1 MPRQWSAMTHQIYKR
16 KKKLC
21 SHNRIEIRIHRP
33 PQNKESDQ
41 QLLWKSLSFL
51 GKAFQ
56 EETASSTA
64 TTTKEVDNSR
74 WIK

>member
-1 MPRQWSAMTHQIYKR
+1 MVGL
-16 KKKLC
+16 KLEYTG
-21 SHNRIEIRIHRP
+21 HP

-41 QLLWKSLSFL
+41 QLLWKSLSLL

-56 EETASSTA
+56 EETASSTV
-64 TTTKEVDNSR
+64 TTAKEVDNSR

>member
-1 MPRQWSAMTHQIYKR
+1 MINCDTLKFIIKKNIYV
-16 KKKLC
+16 
-21 SHNRIEIRIHRP
+21 HTFRIHRP

-41 QLLWKSLSFL
+41 QMMWKSLSLL

-56 EETASSTA
+56 EETASF
-64 TTTKEVDNSR
+64 TTTTAKEVDNSR